1 MNQTSEVPFSWENK
15 PGVSKAITRQHQQQ
29 EQEQQHDY
37 DGTSDGDGDKHSLFS
52 KLPPPPCPEGSSG
65 RFRTNKVLHD
75 IQIPLPPC
83 AFQPPPPPRPP
94 SRSSSRKGLMM
105 MNMMKHHD
113 QDPFL
118 VAFKECTKTS
128 SSRKSTKLLPKNSY
142 KGMFNFSCKRSCSV
156 RHDNLV
162 RVSQLPVKK
171 DEEIYEE
178 K

>member
-15 PGVSKAITRQHQQQ
+15 PGVSKAITRQR
-29 EQEQQHDY
+29 QH
-37 DGTSDGDGDKHSLFS
+37 SCDGDGDKHHLFS

-65 RFRTNKVLHD
+65 RFSTNKVLHD

-171 DEEIYEE
+171 DEEICDE